1 MKKTSSQSARS
12 RKGNIVVLTAFMMV
26 FLLGLMAFAVDLG
39 YMAVVRA
46 QLQQSADAAA
56 LAAAAELVDKES
68 FDDSVDLATEVD
80 SARSLAIQYA
90 AWNKICKSAP
100 TLDGNFSNSVNGNVV
115 VGNLWNPSDPDEPL
129 SFTDPNYFNAVQV
142 RVSRTLAENGE
153 VPLFFGPVFGY
164 MKFAMQSSA
173 TAALITSFGGFHAP
187 GDGSNLQMLPFAL
200 DKDTWDGLMSGG
212 GTDLWKWNSSS
223 SNVTGGTDGIR
234 EVNLYPQGTGSPGN
248 RGTVDIG
255 SSNNS
260 TNDIARQIVD
270 GISASDLSYF
280 PNGELKFNAQGKL
293 YLNGDTGISAGVKDE
308 LASII
313 GEPRIIPIFES
324 VTGPGNNAEY
334 TIVQF
339 AGVRIMEVV
348 LTGSMSNKRL
358 VIQPCAVNVK
368 GGIASSAGKS
378 NFMYSPVWLVR

>member
-1 MKKTSSQSARS
+1 MKKQLKQSGRN
-12 RKGNIVVLTAFMMV
+12 RNGNIVVLTAFMMV

-68 FDDSVDLATEVD
+68 FDDTADLSAEID
-80 SARSLAIQYA
+80 SARNLAIQYA

-100 TLDGNFSNSVNGNVV
+100 VVDGNFSNSVTGSVV
-115 VGNLWNPSDPDEPL
+115 VGNLWNPSDQTEPL
-129 SFTDPNYFNAVQV
+129 TFTDPNYFNAVQV
-142 RVSRTLAENGE
+142 RVSRTLSENGE

-164 MKFAMQSSA
+164 AKFAMHSSA

-200 DKDTWDGLMSGG
+200 DKETWDGLMSGSG
-212 GTDLWKWNSSS
+212 SDGWRWNA
-223 SNVTGGTDGIR
+223 SNSTVTSGTDGIR

-270 GISASDLSYF
+270 GISGSDLSYF
-280 PNGELKFNAQGKL
+280 PSGELKFNSQGKL

-313 GEPRIIPIFES
+313 GQPRIIPIFETVS
-324 VTGPGNNAEY
+324 GPGNNAEY
-334 TIVQF
+334 TIVKF

-348 LTGSMSNKRL
+348 LTGSMSKKR
-358 VIQPCAVNVK
+358 VIIQPCAVNVK
-368 GGIASSAGKS
+368 GGIASTAGRS
-378 NFMYSPVWLVR
+378 NFMFSPVWLVR